1 MVEKREG
8 RLQVCPDWRLS
19 AWGRCR
25 HLEVVQPMWLVRGT
39 QLAFSDLSYAGN
51 GDKKERNCQ
60 LWVKFWF
67 GGGATVA
74 GVIVQLPGVL
84 LVIEVRLSIVSTY
97 RQQAGYSRSR
107 AGVLGYLLQ
116 MVCQSSIFICGLHI
130 CICVLSPLKA
140 SGCSIGQCSPVATRD
155 LLCWNIECVSRN
167 GRK

>member
-51 GDKKERNCQ
+51 GDKKREKLSVMSQ
-60 LWVKFWF
+60 VLVW
-67 GGGATVA
+67 GGATVA
-74 GVIVQLPGVL
+74 GVIVQLSGVL

-140 SGCSIGQCSPVATRD
+140 SGCSIG
-155 LLCWNIECVSRN
+155 
-167 GRK
+167 